1 MGDMVR
7 TLAIFAVAVLA
18 IVAFLPKTHHGAV
31 ATPVSYSVSLAA
43 LRSQAPFPV
52 YAPVTAP
59 PGWTPNHITVHTPT
73 SADPHASLD
82 LGFYIT
88 RGGQYAAV
96 EQSDAAGFLTAQLGR
111 TPVQGP
117 ATTVDGT
124 VWQSWTDSKGH
135 PALVRT
141 VATSTLV
148 LDGQASA
155 QTLRTLAASL
165 SLRPATD

>member
-31 ATPVSYSVSLAA
+31 AQPVDYGVSLAA

-52 YAPVTAP
+52 YAPVSAP
-59 PGWTPNHITVHTPT
+59 AGWTPNHITAHTPT
-73 SADPHASLD
+73 SADRHSSLD
-82 LGFYIT
+82 LGFYIA
-88 RGGQYAAV
+88 GSGQYAAV
-96 EQSDAAGFLTAQLGR
+96 EQSDAAGFLAAQLGA
-111 TPVQGP
+111 TPKQTG
-117 ATTVDGT
+117 TTTIDGT
-124 VWQSWTDSKGH
+124 LWQTWTDSSGH
-135 PALVRT
+135 PALVRS
-141 VATSTLV
+141 VGSSTLV
-148 LDGQASA
+148 LDGQAST